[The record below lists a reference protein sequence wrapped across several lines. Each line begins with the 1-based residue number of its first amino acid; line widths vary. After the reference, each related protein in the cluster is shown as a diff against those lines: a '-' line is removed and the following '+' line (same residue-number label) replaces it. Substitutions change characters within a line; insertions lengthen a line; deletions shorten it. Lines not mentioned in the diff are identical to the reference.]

1 MSTPIGLR
9 INHGPGM
16 WDNICKGYMS
26 GLVQIGSQPAKPAS
40 ACAPVRRSRAVLWLQ
55 TVTLAWMLIEC
66 CVSLYAAASAHSPS
80 LLAFGSDSFV
90 ELLSAAVV
98 LLRYGAPKSISEQST
113 ARIAGALLFVLAFVV
128 ASTALLA
135 LVLHW
140 RPETSYLGMMVTIA
154 ALAVM
159 PILATLKRREARR
172 SNNVALA
179 ADAVQSATCAYLALI
194 TLAGLAANA
203 VFHIPWVDSVA
214 ALLAI
219 PILLKEGRSA
229 WKGHTCSCC

>member
-1 MSTPIGLR
+1 
-9 INHGPGM
+9 M
-16 WDNICKGYMS
+16 WDNICKGSMS
-26 GLVQIGSQPAKPAS
+26 GLVQIGSQLAKPAS
-40 ACAPVRRSRAVLWLQ
+40 ACGPVPRSHAVLWLQ

-66 CVSLYAAASAHSPS
+66 GVSLYAAASAHSPS
-80 LLAFGSDSFV
+80 LLAFGSDSLV

-98 LLRYGAPKSISEQST
+98 LLRYGAPKSISEQKA

-140 RPETSYLGMMVTIA
+140 RPETSYLGMMITVA
-154 ALAVM
+154 ALVAM
-159 PILATLKRREARR
+159 PILATLKRREAQR

-179 ADAVQSATCAYLALI
+179 ADAVQSATCAYLALV

-203 VFHIPWVDSVA
+203 AFHVPWVDSLA
-214 ALLAI
+214 ALFAI

>member
-1 MSTPIGLR
+1 
-9 INHGPGM
+9 
-16 WDNICKGYMS
+16 MS
-26 GLVQIGSQPAKPAS
+26 GLVQIGSQPAKATV
-40 ACAPVRRSRAVLWLQ
+40 ACAPVRPSRAVLWLQ

-66 CVSLYAAASAHSPS
+66 GVSLYAAIHAHSPS
-80 LLAFGSDSFV
+80 LLAFGSDSLV

-98 LLRYGAPKSISEQST
+98 LLRYGSPKSISEQKA

-128 ASTALLA
+128 TSTALLS

-140 RPETSYLGMMVTIA
+140 RPETSYLGMMITVA
-154 ALAVM
+154 ALVAM
-159 PILATLKRREARR
+159 PVLATLKRKEGRR
-172 SNNVALA
+172 THNPALA

-203 VFHIPWVDSVA
+203 AFHIPWVDSVA

-229 WKGHTCSCC
+229 WQGHTCACC

>member
-1 MSTPIGLR
+1 
-9 INHGPGM
+9 
-16 WDNICKGYMS
+16 MS

-40 ACAPVRRSRAVLWLQ
+40 ACAPAPRSHAVLWLQ
-55 TVTLAWMLIEC
+55 TVTLVWMLIEC
-66 CVSLYAAASAHSPS
+66 GASLYAAATAHSPS
-80 LLAFGSDSFV
+80 LLAFGSDSLV

-98 LLRYGAPKSISEQST
+98 LLRYGSPKSISEQTT
-113 ARIAGALLFVLAFVV
+113 ARIAGALLFVLALVV

-135 LVLHW
+135 LILHW

-203 VFHIPWVDSVA
+203 VFHLPWVDSVA
-214 ALLAI
+214 ALFAI

-229 WKGHTCSCC
+229 WQGHTCSCC

>member
-1 MSTPIGLR
+1 
-9 INHGPGM
+9 M
-16 WDNICKGYMS
+16 WDNTCEGAMS
-26 GLVQIGSQPAKPAS
+26 GLVQIGSQPAKPVT
-40 ACAPVRRSRAVLWLQ
+40 ACAPVRRSHAVLWLQ

-66 CVSLYAAASAHSPS
+66 GVSLYAATSAHSPS

-98 LLRYGAPKSISEQST
+98 LLRYASPKSISEQKA

-128 ASTALLA
+128 ASTAFLS

-140 RPETSYLGMMVTIA
+140 RPETSYLGMMVTVA

-159 PILATLKRREARR
+159 PILATLKRREAQR

-179 ADAVQSATCAYLALI
+179 ADAVQSATCAFLALI

-203 VFHIPWVDSVA
+203 AFHIPWVDSLA
-214 ALLAI
+214 ALFAI

-229 WKGHTCSCC
+229 WQGHTCGCC

>member
-1 MSTPIGLR
+1 
-9 INHGPGM
+9 
-16 WDNICKGYMS
+16 
-26 GLVQIGSQPAKPAS
+26 
-40 ACAPVRRSRAVLWLQ
+40 
-55 TVTLAWMLIEC
+55 MLIEC
-66 CVSLYAAASAHSPS
+66 GTALYAAACAHSPS

-98 LLRYGAPKSISEQST
+98 LLRYGSPKSISEQKT
-113 ARIAGALLFVLAFVV
+113 ARIAGALLFLLALVV

-140 RPETSYLGMMVTIA
+140 RPETSYLGMIVTVA

-159 PILATLKRREARR
+159 PVLATLKRREGRR

-179 ADAVQSATCAYLALI
+179 ADAVQSATCAYLAFI

-203 VFHIPWVDSVA
+203 ALHIPWIDSVA
-214 ALLAI
+214 ALFAI
-219 PILLKEGRSA
+219 PILLKEGWSA
-229 WKGHTCSCC
+229 WQGHSCSCC

>member
-1 MSTPIGLR
+1 
-9 INHGPGM
+9 
-16 WDNICKGYMS
+16 
-26 GLVQIGSQPAKPAS
+26 
-40 ACAPVRRSRAVLWLQ
+40 
-55 TVTLAWMLIEC
+55 MLIEC
-66 CVSLYAAASAHSPS
+66 GVSLYAAASAHSPS

-90 ELLSAAVV
+90 ELVSAAVV

-154 ALAVM
+154 ALVAM

-172 SNNVALA
+172 THNVALA

-203 VFHIPWVDSVA
+203 AFHIPWVDSLA
-214 ALLAI
+214 ALFAI

-229 WKGHTCSCC
+229 WQGHGCSCC

>member
-1 MSTPIGLR
+1 
-9 INHGPGM
+9 M
-16 WDNICKGYMS
+16 WDNICKGFMS
-26 GLVQIGSQPAKPAS
+26 GLVQIGSQPAKPTS

-55 TVTLAWMLIEC
+55 TVTLVWMLIEC
-66 CVSLYAAASAHSPS
+66 GVSLYAAASAHSPS

-98 LLRYGAPKSISEQST
+98 LLRYGAPKSISEQGT

-128 ASTALLA
+128 ASTAFLS

-140 RPETSYLGMMVTIA
+140 RPETSYLGMMVTVA

-194 TLAGLAANA
+194 TLAGLVANA
-203 VFHIPWVDSVA
+203 ALHIPWVDSVA

-229 WKGHTCSCC
+229 WKGHTCGCC

>member
-1 MSTPIGLR
+1 
-9 INHGPGM
+9 
-16 WDNICKGYMS
+16 
-26 GLVQIGSQPAKPAS
+26 
-40 ACAPVRRSRAVLWLQ
+40 
-55 TVTLAWMLIEC
+55 MLIEC
-66 CVSLYAAASAHSPS
+66 GTALYAAASAHSPS

-98 LLRYGAPKSISEQST
+98 LLSYGSPKSISEQKA
-113 ARIAGALLFVLAFVV
+113 ARIAGALLFLLASVV
-128 ASTALLA
+128 ASTAVLA

-140 RPETSYLGMMVTIA
+140 RPETSYLGMIVTVA
-154 ALAVM
+154 ALAIM

-229 WKGHTCSCC
+229 WQGETCGCC

>member
-1 MSTPIGLR
+1 
-9 INHGPGM
+9 
-16 WDNICKGYMS
+16 MS
-26 GLVQIGSQPAKPAS
+26 GLVQIGSQPAKPIS
-40 ACAPVRRSRAVLWLQ
+40 ACAPVPPSHAVFWLQ

-66 CVSLYAAASAHSPS
+66 GVSLYAAAAAHSPS
-80 LLAFGSDSFV
+80 LLAFGSDSLV

-98 LLRYGAPKSISEQST
+98 LLRYGSPKSISEQTT

-128 ASTALLA
+128 ASTALLS

-140 RPETSYLGMMVTIA
+140 RPEPSYLGMIITVA
-154 ALAVM
+154 ALVAM
-159 PILATLKRREARR
+159 PIIATLKRREARR

-194 TLAGLAANA
+194 TLTGLAANA
-203 VFHIPWVDSVA
+203 VFHISWIDSVA

-219 PILLKEGRSA
+219 PILVKEGTSA
-229 WKGHTCSCC
+229 WRGHVCGCC

>member
-1 MSTPIGLR
+1 
-9 INHGPGM
+9 
-16 WDNICKGYMS
+16 
-26 GLVQIGSQPAKPAS
+26 
-40 ACAPVRRSRAVLWLQ
+40 
-55 TVTLAWMLIEC
+55 MLIEC
-66 CVSLYAAASAHSPS
+66 GTALYAAASAHSPS

-98 LLRYGAPKSISEQST
+98 LLRYGSPKSISEQNA
-113 ARIAGALLFVLAFVV
+113 ARIAGVLLFLLALVV

-140 RPETSYLGMMVTIA
+140 HPETSYLGMLVTVA

-172 SNNVALA
+172 TKNLALA

-203 VFHIPWVDSVA
+203 AFHIPWVDSVA
-214 ALLAI
+214 ALFAI
-219 PILLKEGRSA
+219 PILIKEGRSA
-229 WKGHTCSCC
+229 WQGETCSCC

>member
-1 MSTPIGLR
+1 
-9 INHGPGM
+9 M

-40 ACAPVRRSRAVLWLQ
+40 ACARVQRSHAILWLQ

-66 CVSLYAAASAHSPS
+66 GVSLYAAASAHSPS

-98 LLRYGAPKSISEQST
+98 LLRYGSPKSISEQKA

-128 ASTALLA
+128 ASTALLT
-135 LVLHW
+135 LILRW
-140 RPETSYLGMMVTIA
+140 RPEMSYLGMMVTIA

-203 VFHIPWVDSVA
+203 AFHLPWVDSVA

-219 PILLKEGRSA
+219 PILLKGGRSA
-229 WKGHTCSCC
+229 WQGHSCSCC

>member
-1 MSTPIGLR
+1 
-9 INHGPGM
+9 M
-16 WDNICKGYMS
+16 WDNISKGSMS
-26 GLVQIGSQPAKPAS
+26 GLVQIGSQAAQPAS
-40 ACAPVRRSRAVLWLQ
+40 ACAPVRRSQAVLWLQ
-55 TVTLAWMLIEC
+55 TVTLAWMLVEC
-66 CVSLYAAASAHSPS
+66 GVSLNAAVSAHSPS
-80 LLAFGSDSFV
+80 LLAFGSDSLV

-98 LLRYGAPKSISEQST
+98 LLRYGSPKSISEQKA

-128 ASTALLA
+128 ASAALLS
-135 LVLHW
+135 LVLRW
-140 RPETSYLGMMVTIA
+140 RPEISYLGMMITVA
-154 ALAVM
+154 ALVAM

-172 SNNVALA
+172 TNNLALA

-203 VFHIPWVDSVA
+203 AFHIPWVDSVA

-229 WKGHTCSCC
+229 WQGHTCACC

>member
-1 MSTPIGLR
+1 
-9 INHGPGM
+9 M
-16 WDNICKGYMS
+16 WDNICKGSMS
-26 GLVQIGSQPAKPAS
+26 GLVQIGSQPAKPTS
-40 ACAPVRRSRAVLWLQ
+40 ACAPVRRSQAVLWLQ

-66 CVSLYAAASAHSPS
+66 AVSLYAAASAHSPS
-80 LLAFGSDSFV
+80 LLAFGSDSLV

-98 LLRYGAPKSISEQST
+98 LLRYGSPKSISEQKA
-113 ARIAGALLFVLAFVV
+113 ARTAGALLFVLAFVV
-128 ASTALLA
+128 TSTAFLS

-140 RPETSYLGMMVTIA
+140 HPETSYLGMMVTIA
-154 ALAVM
+154 ALTIM
-159 PILATLKRREARR
+159 PILAMLKRREARR

-194 TLAGLAANA
+194 TLAGLASNA
-203 VFHIPWVDSVA
+203 AFHIPWVDSVA

-229 WKGHTCSCC
+229 WKGHGCGCC

>member
-1 MSTPIGLR
+1 M
-9 INHGPGM
+9 
-16 WDNICKGYMS
+16 
-26 GLVQIGSQPAKPAS
+26 LV
-40 ACAPVRRSRAVLWLQ
+40 
-55 TVTLAWMLIEC
+55 EC
-66 CVSLYAAASAHSPS
+66 GVSLYAAASAHSPS

-98 LLRYGAPKSISEQST
+98 LLRYGSPKSISEQKA

-135 LVLHW
+135 LVFQW

-154 ALAVM
+154 ALVAM
-159 PILATLKRREARR
+159 PVLATLKRREARH

-203 VFHIPWVDSVA
+203 AFHIPWVDSLA
-214 ALLAI
+214 ALFAI

-229 WKGHTCSCC
+229 WQGHTCNCC